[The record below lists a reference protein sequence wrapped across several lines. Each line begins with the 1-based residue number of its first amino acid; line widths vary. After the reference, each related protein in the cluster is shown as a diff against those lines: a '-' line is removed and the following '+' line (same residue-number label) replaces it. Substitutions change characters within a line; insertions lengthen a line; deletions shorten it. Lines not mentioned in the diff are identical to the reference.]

1 MEKIASILYIMTNS
15 DFEEFNLMALWA
27 IKMSFTMY
35 QNSEFVRNLYVRC
48 RVIENIIP
56 KIIDN
61 NPKVIFKIF

>member
-15 DFEEFNLMALWA
+15 DLEELKLMALWA
-27 IKMSFTMY
+27 IKINFTMY
-35 QNSEFVRNLYVRC
+35 QNDEFVRNLYVRC

-61 NPKVIFKIF
+61 NPEIIF